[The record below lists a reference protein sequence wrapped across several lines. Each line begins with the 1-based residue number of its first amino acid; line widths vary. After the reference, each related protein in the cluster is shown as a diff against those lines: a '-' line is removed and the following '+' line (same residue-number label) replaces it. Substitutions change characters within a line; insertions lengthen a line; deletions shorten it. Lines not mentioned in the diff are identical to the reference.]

1 MSHAKSAIY
10 TKEYRKRI
18 RFFGDKKVARMIF
31 LGGKK
36 VAKMIF
42 GGQREIAKMMSEQKI
57 KVQATREIF
66 RPNFV
71 KMCKV

>member
-1 MSHAKSAIY
+1 MEK
-10 TKEYRKRI
+10 
-18 RFFGDKKVARMIF
+18 IF
-31 LGGKK
+31 GGKK